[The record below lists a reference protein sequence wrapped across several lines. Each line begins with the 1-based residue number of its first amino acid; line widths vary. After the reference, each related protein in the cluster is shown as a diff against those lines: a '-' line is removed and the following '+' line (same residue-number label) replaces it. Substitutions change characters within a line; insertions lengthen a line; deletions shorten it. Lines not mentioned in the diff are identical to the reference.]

1 MSAEQ
6 PERGA
11 LRTSLAAR
19 RRPDE
24 PVWWD
29 RGFLPHVESSQLLQ
43 HVCYRLADSLPE
55 PVVQQMEDELKSL
68 PPSLRDPEK
77 ERRVNAY
84 LDAGHGSCVLR
95 DPEIARLVER
105 TFLHFHGQRYQIH
118 AWCVMPNHVHVLFQ
132 PLGTWTM
139 SKIVASWKSFTGRR
153 ISAFVQTGLEPGLG
167 GAGLEPGGPGGRS
180 PGLQPGATRIWQ
192 REYFDR
198 YIRDEVQYANVVDY
212 IHNNPVKAGLVAE
225 PQQWASSSAAR
236 WKDGPASGRTK

>member
-1 MSAEQ
+1 MAKGKPKSS
-6 PERGA
+6 G
-11 LRTSLAAR
+11 LRTGLAAR
-19 RRPDE
+19 RHPDE

-55 PVVQQMEDELKSL
+55 HVVQQMEDELKSL

-95 DPEIARLVER
+95 IPEIAHLVER
-105 TFLHFHGQRYQIH
+105 TFLHFHGQRYHLH

-153 ISAFVQTGLEPGLG
+153 ISAFLQTGAL
-167 GAGLEPGGPGGRS
+167 GAGLKPGGPTTGS
-180 PGLQPGATRIWQ
+180 PGLQPDNRIWQ

-198 YIRDEVQYANVVDY
+198 YIRDELHFANVVNY
-212 IHNNPVKAGLVAE
+212 IHDNPVKAGLVKE
-225 PQQWASSSAAR
+225 PKQWPYSSSAR
-236 WKDGPASGRTK
+236 SIDGNDR

>member
-68 PPSLRDPEK
+68 RQPTLLIHGRDD
-77 ERRVNAY
+77 RVIPLATSSIPMMN
-84 LDAGHGSCVLR
+84 LIPDVELHVFGGCGH
-95 DPEIARLVER
+95 
-105 TFLHFHGQRYQIH
+105 
-118 AWCVMPNHVHVLFQ
+118 
-132 PLGTWTM
+132 WTM
-139 SKIVASWKSFTGRR
+139 IERAPQ
-153 ISAFVQTGLEPGLG
+153 FVTLVSDFL
-167 GAGLEPGGPGGRS
+167 
-180 PGLQPGATRIWQ
+180 
-192 REYFDR
+192 DR
-198 YIRDEVQYANVVDY
+198 
-212 IHNNPVKAGLVAE
+212 
-225 PQQWASSSAAR
+225 
-236 WKDGPASGRTK
+236 